1 MGKLEEPSLKWRNK
15 RKVYPEFMTISFSFF
30 FPFLFLILLILSC
43 NILRFLSKRN
53 LLPFSLAIETIFLFT
68 FFTLFSIFIYKSSPF
83 LLSKIN
89 SSLVFPNHLQ
99 ITTVLLFFAMF
110 LTYLETKS
118 LLSRGLSLRIL
129 KDLDESNRPIK
140 LESLKAGY
148 GEGLGFKGLLNKRL
162 NTIKKLKM
170 ICYSQPKVGPLT
182 FLGKTMNFLGVLFR
196 EILKLE
202 RAE

>member
-1 MGKLEEPSLKWRNK
+1 MGKLEEPSSKWGNK
-15 RKVYPEFMTISFSFF
+15 RKVYPEFTTILFSFF
-30 FPFLFLILLILSC
+30 FPILFLILLILTC
-43 NILRFLSKRN
+43 NFLRFLSKRKF
-53 LLPFSLAIETIFLFT
+53 LPFSITIETIFLFT
-68 FFTLFSIFIYKSSPF
+68 FFALFSTFIYKSSPF
-83 LLSKIN
+83 LLNKID
-89 SSLVFPNHLQ
+89 SSLVFPFHLQ

-110 LTYLETKS
+110 LAYLETKS

-129 KDLDESNRPIK
+129 KDLDESNNPIE

-148 GEGLGFKGLLNKRL
+148 GGGLGFKGLLNKRL

-170 ICYSQPKVGPLT
+170 INYSKPRVGPLT
-182 FLGKTMNFLGVLFR
+182 FLGKLTNFFGVLFR